1 MFSLVAVVTL
11 AVGVGASAAIFSVV
25 QGVLIRPL
33 PYPESDSLVGVWH
46 TSPEH
51 GNWMHAHV
59 SYLFYREQN
68 RVFEEMGIYESR
80 EANLTGGERPEELP
94 AIEVSPSLLR
104 TLGVQPGQGR
114 IFLDGESE
122 PGADQVVILS
132 HGLWQRRFGGDPG
145 VVGTVV
151 LIDGV
156 SREIVG
162 VMPPGFRVSNVRAD
176 LVLPMEINRSDPER
190 GLWGNICVARLR
202 PGVSLE
208 DAQREMDALAGRIHE
223 AFPDPEAARS
233 FFERAQIGLAVTP
246 LKEDVVG
253 GVSEV
258 LWILFGCVGVVLAIA
273 IANVA
278 NLFLVRA
285 ESRQRETALRGAL
298 GATRAAIARGTTV
311 ESLIITIAGSMGGLA
326 LAAVGIR
333 AFLRFAPPGMPRL
346 DEIAID
352 LRVVVF
358 AMAIAILSGLVLGAI
373 PALRRTDDLSPVLD
387 EGGRTATGGRVRQRT
402 RDLLVV
408 FQLAL
413 ALMLIVLSGLMV
425 RSFVGLR
432 ATDPGCDPRG
442 VVTMRLPIPGIEYPE
457 PADSLEFYREVLE
470 KVRALPGV
478 DLAGVITGVPVEDS
492 GTLLGHSFEDAP
504 LDEDEIAPN
513 YKTHLVLPGSL
524 DVLSIPL
531 VAGRKLRTAD
541 LQEEVRTVLISESLA
556 RRVWPDPT
564 DAVGRRVMPG
574 RPQDGGVWYTIVGVV
589 GDVPY
594 NGLAEGIKDALY
606 YPFWSL
612 RVGED
617 DHMYNQQLEL
627 VIKTSQPPS
636 SVARAA
642 AEQVWS
648 VDPDIPVADI
658 RTMDEVVAEASVR
671 TRFTMMLLLV
681 AAFVAIVL
689 GAVGLYGAIS
699 YVVGLRTREIGIR
712 IALGADPAEI
722 RRMVLGRGLVLAI
735 IGLMVGLAAA
745 VMAGRVAASQLFGV
759 SAADPFTFALG
770 SVLMITVALIATY
783 LPARRAA
790 TMNPTEA
797 LRYE

>member
-1 MFSLVAVVTL
+1 MGEHLRCSLA
-11 AVGVGASAAIFSVV
+11 
-25 QGVLIRPL
+25 
-33 PYPESDSLVGVWH
+33 
-46 TSPEH
+46 
-51 GNWMHAHV
+51 
-59 SYLFYREQN
+59 
-68 RVFEEMGIYESR
+68 
-80 EANLTGGERPEELP
+80 
-94 AIEVSPSLLR
+94 
-104 TLGVQPGQGR
+104 PGR
-114 IFLDGESE
+114 D
-122 PGADQVVILS
+122 
-132 HGLWQRRFGGDPG
+132 
-145 VVGTVV
+145 
-151 LIDGV
+151 
-156 SREIVG
+156 
-162 VMPPGFRVSNVRAD
+162 
-176 LVLPMEINRSDPER
+176 
-190 GLWGNICVARLR
+190 
-202 PGVSLE
+202 LE

-223 AFPDPEAARS
+223 AFPDPEVARS

-285 ESRQRETALRGAL
+285 ESRNGRRPPRRSRRDA
-298 GATRAAIARGTTV
+298 AAIARGTTV

-387 EGGRTATGGRVRQRT
+387 EGGRTATGGRVRQPT

-564 DAVGRRVMPG
+564 ERSAGGSCPGGPRMVVSGTPSWALLAMCRTPAWLRGSRMPSTTRSGRSGSVK
-574 RPQDGGVWYTIVGVV
+574 TITCTTS
-589 GDVPY
+589 
-594 NGLAEGIKDALY
+594 N
-606 YPFWSL
+606 WSL
-612 RVGED
+612 YQDV
-617 DHMYNQQLEL
+617 
-627 VIKTSQPPS
+627 
-636 SVARAA
+636 
-642 AEQVWS
+642 
-648 VDPDIPVADI
+648 
-658 RTMDEVVAEASVR
+658 
-671 TRFTMMLLLV
+671 
-681 AAFVAIVL
+681 
-689 GAVGLYGAIS
+689 
-699 YVVGLRTREIGIR
+699 
-712 IALGADPAEI
+712 
-722 RRMVLGRGLVLAI
+722 
-735 IGLMVGLAAA
+735 AAA
-745 VMAGRVAASQLFGV
+745 VFGGAGG
-759 SAADPFTFALG
+759 
-770 SVLMITVALIATY
+770 
-783 LPARRAA
+783 RRAGLVGRSRHSGGGH
-790 TMNPTEA
+790 PHDG
-797 LRYE
+797 